1 MKLKGKVALVT
12 GAARGMGAA
21 TCLTLAKEGADI
33 AAIDLCGSK
42 ESGFGQRRQLEET
55 VEKVEKLGC
64 RAIALVGD
72 ITQEDQVKAAINQAV
87 DEFGKIH
94 ILVNCAGIVR
104 FGLVQ
109 EMSYEDWRKIF
120 DINIH
125 GVFLTCKYALPVI
138 IKQNWG
144 RIVSI
149 ASDGGLRAIP
159 RYSAY
164 CASKFAVIGLTQS
177 LANEVGKYNI
187 TVNAVC
193 PAATAGEFFDNQ
205 IRLLNITK
213 EELKKAAISRNIIQE
228 MIAPEDVAKAI
239 GWLCTDDARF
249 VTGHSLCVDAGCV
262 TKTAYQKN

>member
-33 AAIDLCGSK
+33 AALDICGTR

-55 VEKVEKLGC
+55 IEKVRKLGG
-64 RAIALVGD
+64 RAILLVGD
-72 ITQEDQVKAAINQAV
+72 VTQENQVKAAINKTM

-94 ILVNCAGIVR
+94 ILVNSVGFVR

-109 EMSYEDWRKIF
+109 EMSYEDWRKVF
-120 DINIH
+120 DVNIH
-125 GVFLTCKYALPVI
+125 GVFLTCKYTVPVI
-138 IKQNWG
+138 TKQNWG
-144 RIVSI
+144 RIVNIS
-149 ASDGGLRAIP
+149 SDGGLRAIP

-164 CASKFAVIGLTQS
+164 CAAKSAVIGLTQA
-177 LANEVGKYNI
+177 LANEVGKYNV

-193 PAATAGEFFDNQ
+193 PGATVGEFFDSQ
-205 IRLLNITK
+205 AQPLNMTR
-213 EELKKAAISRNIIQE
+213 EELVKAAISRNIVQKLIT
-228 MIAPEDVAKAI
+228 PEDVANAI
-239 GWLCTDDARF
+239 VWLCTDEARF

-262 TKTAYQKN
+262 TKTIY

>member
-12 GAARGMGAA
+12 GGARGIGAA
-21 TCLTLAKEGADI
+21 ACLALAKEGADI
-33 AAIDLCGSK
+33 AALDICGTK
-42 ESGFGQRRQLEET
+42 ESGFGQKGQLEET
-55 VEKVEKLGC
+55 LEKVKKLGC

-72 ITQEDQVKAAINQAV
+72 ITQENQVKAAVNQTM

-94 ILVNCAGIVR
+94 ILVNSVGFVR

-120 DINIH
+120 DVNIH
-125 GVFLTCKYALPVI
+125 GLFLTCKHTVPVI

-144 RIVSI
+144 RIVNIS
-149 ASDGGLRAIP
+149 SDGGLRAIP

-164 CASKFAVIGLTQS
+164 CAAKFAVIGLTQS
-177 LANEVGKYNI
+177 LANEVGRYNV

-193 PAATAGEFFDNQ
+193 PAATAGEFFENQ
-205 IRLLNITK
+205 ALFLNITK
-213 EELKKAAISRNIIQE
+213 EELVKGAISRNIIQE
-228 MIAPEDVAKAI
+228 LITPEDVANTI
-239 GWLCTDDARF
+239 VWLCTDDARF

-262 TKTAYQKN
+262 AKATY